1 MSALATEF
9 VLVAATWL
17 LLVAVTA
24 IGPAHRGQRP
34 LLCLLSGVLFPVT
47 WAVWYVIDDRA
58 PGGHGR
64 LSRTWRWGGTHA
76 GRPEPSS
83 SP

>member
-24 IGPAHRGQRP
+24 IGAAHRGQRP

-64 LSRTWRWGGTHA
+64 SRRWGGTHA
-76 GRPEPSS
+76 DRP
-83 SP
+83 